1 MLGTQE
7 SVSRLTDVE
16 VREGEF
22 RFIRASEVVPVEPKA
37 FRVLLFLLH
46 SPQKLCILTNPFMPG
61 LVKIGQTECG

>member
-7 SVSRLTDVE
+7 SVSRLTDVK

-22 RFIRASEVVPVEPKA
+22 RFIMASEVVPVEPKA

-46 SPQKLCILTNPFMPG
+46 SPQKLCILTNLSMPG
-61 LVKIGQTECG
+61 LVKR